1 MDESQ
6 KMLRAALLQTVN
18 KQIRGGDPAATRET
32 FERLQREGYSPKDA
46 KLLIANVLLAEL
58 GDISNQQKPFDEARY
73 TGGLNRLPEMPWDD
87 EEEDV

>member
-1 MDESQ
+1 MDESR

-18 KQIRGGDPAATRET
+18 KQIRDSNPPATSQT
-32 FERLQREGYSPKDA
+32 YERLQREGYNPKDA

-58 GDISNQQKPFDEARY
+58 GDVSKQQQPYNEARY
-73 TGGLNRLPEMPWDD
+73 VGRLNQLPEMPWG